1 MEVRML
7 KPGQTAPDFEL
18 ESHSGES
25 VRLSSFRGSKVILYF
40 YPKDDTSG
48 CTAEACEFRDRIDV
62 IADQNAVV
70 LGISPDGVESHQKF
84 RVKYDLP
91 FTLLADPDH
100 EVAEAYGA
108 WGEKKRYGRTYEGI
122 LRTTF
127 VIDEAGKIERVF
139 ENVKPKGHGDE
150 VLAALAD

>member
-1 MEVRML
+1 ML

-84 RVKYDLP
+84 RVKYDLR